1 PTAAPPD
8 LHSFPTRRS
17 SDLTLQAHHIAAGPV
32 RNLREA
38 FNDEHLHAREMV
50 VPLEHPAHGPVMG
63 ARGLGMPIKFLHH
76 PAVFDQPAPDRKST
90 RLNSSHVKISYAV

>member
-1 PTAAPPD
+1 AVQ
-8 LHSFPTRRS
+8 
-17 SDLTLQAHHIAAGPV
+17 TLQAHHIAAGPV

-63 ARGLGMPIKFLHH
+63 ARGRGMPIKLLHH
-76 PAVFDQPAPDRKST
+76 PAVYDQPAPALGAHTAEVYR
-90 RLNSSHVKISYAV
+90 RLPGLGAADLDALRAEGVI